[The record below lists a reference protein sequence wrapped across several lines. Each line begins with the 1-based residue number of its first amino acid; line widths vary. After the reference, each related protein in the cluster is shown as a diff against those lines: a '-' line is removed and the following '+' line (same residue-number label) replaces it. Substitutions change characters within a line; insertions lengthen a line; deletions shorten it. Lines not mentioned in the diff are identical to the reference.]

1 MTNDTSDATR
11 PGASGTAAASV
22 ADALSAMIL
31 DELRPGERLPA
42 EADLAQRFSVSRL
55 TVREAVKMLAGRGM
69 LDLGRGRRAVVRQPD
84 GSAFT
89 DFLTALL
96 RNDPRGLFD
105 LIELR
110 IGLEVQS
117 ATLAARR
124 CSRAGIVALE
134 GALRGMREIHE
145 AERDGLDPAE
155 AERRFNA
162 YDLGFHE
169 ALAAAGGNRVLSY
182 LFEAMA
188 QPLLH
193 SFHLSRRGQDVRGH
207 SPADVIAAHEAVL
220 QAVREGNPRAAAE
233 AMRAHLEET
242 EQDIRTALEARLPV
256 QRPRSEAGE
265 A

>member
-1 MTNDTSDATR
+1 MSIDSQDGGRGTPA
-11 PGASGTAAASV
+11 ATAAASV
-22 ADALSAMIL
+22 ADALTALIL

-42 EADLAQRFSVSRL
+42 EAELAQRFEVSRL

-69 LDLGRGRRAVVRQPD
+69 LDLARGRRAVVRQPD
-84 GSAFT
+84 GSALS

-117 ATLAARR
+117 ATLAANR
-124 CSRAGIVALE
+124 CTRAGIVALE
-134 GALRGMREIHE
+134 GALRGMRDMAAE
-145 AERDGLDPAE
+145 AREGLDSAE

-169 ALAAAGGNRVLSY
+169 ALAAATGNRVLSY

-193 SFHLSRRGQDVRGH
+193 SFHLSRRGQDLRGH
-207 SPADVIAAHEAVL
+207 GPEDVIAAHAAIL
-220 QAVREGNPRAAAE
+220 QAVRDGNARAAAE
-233 AMRAHLEET
+233 AMRSHLEDT
-242 EQDIRTALEARLPV
+242 EQDIRAALET
-256 QRPRSEAGE
+256 RPPPPANWS
-265 A
+265 